1 MNRAMPSS
9 SVGPNAAKPDNRVN
23 ALPRGTWVGR
33 IIVGFLVVFAV
44 LPILWLTYSAF
55 LPKEAVFNG
64 EAIPRGFTLQNFL
77 ELPFDEL
84 IRPLIVSLVLSS
96 AVALLQ
102 LVFAL
107 PAAFALRAGTKM
119 LWFYLLML
127 PISAELLLIPLYGVM
142 RAFPLVGGN
151 DIVGQG
157 GTGLLNSPV
166 SLLLP
171 FVASP
176 FTIFLLYSGMVR
188 LPWAYIEA
196 AKLDGANTLGMLTR
210 VVAPLL
216 RPEMTA
222 AAVLAF
228 AAHWNLVLFPKVM
241 LDSKAWWTV
250 QVALADML
258 RKDPNAWGKLG
269 AAAMLTSIPIL
280 ILYLLFERR
289 VTRTIEGGLK

>member
-1 MNRAMPSS
+1 MNRSASTGSAVAPAPHARAS
-9 SVGPNAAKPDNRVN
+9 
-23 ALPRGTWVGR
+23 ALPRSTWVGR
-33 IIVGFLVVFAV
+33 IIVAFLVVFAL
-44 LPILWLTYSAF
+44 LPILWLAYSAF

-64 EAIPRGFTLQNFL
+64 EAIPRGFTFENFRA
-77 ELPFDEL
+77 LPFDEL

-96 AVALLQ
+96 VVALAQ
-102 LVFAL
+102 LVLAL
-107 PAAFALRAGTKM
+107 PAAFAMRAGTNM
-119 LWFYLLML
+119 LWFYLLVL

-142 RAFPLVGGN
+142 RSVPLVGGN
-151 DIVGQG
+151 DVFGNG
-157 GTGLLNSPV
+157 GTGLLNNPL
-166 SLLLP
+166 SLVLP
-171 FVASP
+171 FVANP

-196 AKLDGANTLGMLTR
+196 AKLDGANTLGILTR
-210 VVAPLL
+210 VVGPLL

-280 ILYLLFERR
+280 ILYILFERR